1 MCVYRHLTE
10 SVGVRSF
17 KRQEI
22 PRLSQKN
29 IQDRL
34 NFARKHQ
41 YWTVND
47 WKKVLWSDESPFQLF
62 ATPNKQNNRVWAKN
76 KQDVPSVFSVKFPA
90 KIHVWGMMSH
100 QALSELHIIPQGQSI
115 NSAYYINQILA
126 KTCMEAVH
134 RCRNN
139 GSVLERPMLENM
151 SEFIFMQDG
160 APAHTANA
168 TQKWCQDHLNAF
180 WRKIEWPGNSPDL
193 NPIENL
199 WGIVKEKVN
208 EEGQITRI
216 RKIENIESLVN
227 LRKLFLGR
235 NKIENIEGLQTL
247 VNLHTLSLQNNRI
260 SIIDGLSTLCNLSE
274 LYLSFNQISEISG
287 LDKLTNLQI
296 LDLGNNRIQ
305 NIENLSQLHD
315 LDNIWLNNNE
325 ISNWQSID
333 ELRHC
338 KITCIYLEH
347 NPISQDPMYRKKL
360 KLSMKYLLQID
371 ATLC

>member
-1 MCVYRHLTE
+1 MDVRDHGILLRSRAMGMLDAGLTQKKVAQDLNVSISSVKRWSSLYKKGSSLVTKPRSGRPPILKRADKIVISKSLGKCRQSTRKLAQRLKNRGNPVSHMCVYRHLTE

-47 WKKVLWSDESPFQLF
+47 WKKVLWSDESPFKLF
-62 ATPNKQNNRVWAKN
+62 ATPNNQNNRVWAKN

-126 KTCMEAVH
+126 KTCMGAVH

-151 SEFIFMQDG
+151 SEFIFMQDD

-208 EEGQITRI
+208 EEGQITRCEQL
-216 RKIENIESLVN
+216 IETVKSAW
-227 LRKLFLGR
+227 RD
-235 NKIENIEGLQTL
+235 
-247 VNLHTLSLQNNRI
+247 I
-260 SIIDGLSTLCNLSE
+260 SPS
-274 LYLSFNQISEISG
+274 
-287 LDKLTNLQI
+287 I
-296 LDLGNNRIQ
+296 L
-305 NIENLSQLHD
+305 ENLVASMPER
-315 LDNIWLNNNE
+315 IR
-325 ISNWQSID
+325 IV
-333 ELRHC
+333 
-338 KITCIYLEH
+338 LER
-347 NPISQDPMYRKKL
+347 NGSYINR
-360 KLSMKYLLQID
+360 
-371 ATLC
+371 